1 MNAAKKLFWMSGVW
15 APPAVVEY
23 IVAKD
28 FPMGYL
34 PAPPRATQLSSK
46 VTGAVV
52 LRNSQDYPLTLVKE
66 GKAGVLRSKFRS

>member
-1 MNAAKKLFWMSGVW
+1 M
-15 APPAVVEY
+15 E
-23 IVAKD
+23 
-28 FPMGYL
+28 YL

-66 GKAGVLRSKFRS
+66 GKAGVLKSKFRS